1 MRTSSEP
8 RLSYVGCYAFYRLGK
23 SAMTRVHCH
32 SITSVSAAP
41 SILCALLLARPRPSP
56 GTLALPLGAQVH
68 LLQSLVSLG
77 SHDKY

>member
-8 RLSYVGCYAFYRLGK
+8 GLSYVGCYAFYRLGK
-23 SAMTRVHCH
+23 SAMTRVHCR

-41 SILCALLLARPRPSP
+41 LCALLLARPRPSP